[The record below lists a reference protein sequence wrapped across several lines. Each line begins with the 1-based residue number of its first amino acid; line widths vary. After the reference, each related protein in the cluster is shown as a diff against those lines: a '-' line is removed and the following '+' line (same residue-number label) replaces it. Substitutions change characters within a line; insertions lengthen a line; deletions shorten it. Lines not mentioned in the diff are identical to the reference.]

1 MMIHKKRMLLLA
13 VVCGLS
19 GCNLKTN
26 ETVSAVKD
34 EFIQEKEPADSQ
46 TSTRH
51 VPVIVKQGKES
62 IDLYELIVSQKGYS
76 KKAKS
81 WVVGDGAQLSNVL
94 SEAASELPLAVW
106 GNDFEVQIP
115 ENHRFYYMDV
125 FDENYEKVL
134 RNYPGSDESDQELKA
149 SEKCMNYLKDLSS
162 GTYYV
167 SIAVVEE
174 GKYIESEGQ
183 QEYTVYEYAFRLD
196 KDMPRYTYSGD
207 DWRQGFKARGNI
219 TFFEGGQYG
228 QKGGNPIDHG
238 DFADSKSNDLFH
250 SFQVHGHL

>member
-1 MMIHKKRMLLLA
+1 MMIYKKRMLLLA

-34 EFIQEKEPADSQ
+34 EFIQEKESADSQ
-46 TSTRH
+46 KSTRH

-106 GNDFEVQIP
+106 VMILRY
-115 ENHRFYYMDV
+115 RF
-125 FDENYEKVL
+125 L
-134 RNYPGSDESDQELKA
+134 RTIDSIIWMFLMRITKRYLEITLAQMKA
-149 SEKCMNYLKDLSS
+149 IRS
-162 GTYYV
+162 
-167 SIAVVEE
+167 
-174 GKYIESEGQ
+174 
-183 QEYTVYEYAFRLD
+183 
-196 KDMPRYTYSGD
+196 
-207 DWRQGFKARGNI
+207 
-219 TFFEGGQYG
+219 
-228 QKGGNPIDHG
+228 
-238 DFADSKSNDLFH
+238 
-250 SFQVHGHL
+250 